1 MFKEYVLYKIILLF
15 ISVFVMGCGR
25 VPVADYGDDI
35 RIVSL
40 APNITEAIFAVGA
53 GNLMVGRT
61 SACNYPAEAESVAVI
76 GGFGVPSLE
85 MLAKVRPTLVLDS
98 DLADEA
104 IGARIDAMGIRRKRV
119 DCSSLD
125 GIPEMMREIGVL
137 TGHEVEGEK
146 IASEISVRLAE
157 LRSAE
162 VLGTRRVKVYAEVWH
177 DPMTTTGAGTVLS
190 DLIALAGGVNIG
202 DAARKSYFQM
212 SPEKVLSAD
221 PDVILCLYMGKNEG
235 AAEALKLR
243 PGWQH
248 LRAVKN
254 NAVYDGLDNDILL
267 RAGPR
272 ILEGVDL
279 LKKCF
284 REHGAGG
291 GEHGI
296 RKSPMGTNGGGEE
309 GNNVE

>member
-1 MFKEYVLYKIILLF
+1 MVNVLRESVLYKIVLLF
-15 ISVFVMGCGR
+15 VGVFVMGCGR
-25 VPVADYGDDI
+25 VPDLEVRRGGASI

-40 APNITEAIFAVGA
+40 APGITEAIFAVGA
-53 GNLMVGRT
+53 GDLLVGRT
-61 SACNYPAEAESVAVI
+61 SACNYPAAAESVAVI

-104 IGARIDAMGIRRKRV
+104 VGAKIDAMGINRKRV

-125 GIPEMMREIGVL
+125 GIPSMMREIGVL
-137 TGHEVEGEK
+137 TGHRVEGEK
-146 IASEISVRLAE
+146 IAVEIETKLVNMRTAL
-157 LRSAE
+157 
-162 VLGTRRVKVYAEVWH
+162 VDFPQRVKVYAEVWH

-202 DAARKSYFQM
+202 DAARKNYFQV
-212 SPEKVLSAD
+212 SPEHVLSVN
-221 PDVILCLYMGKNEG
+221 PDVILCLYMGKSDG

-248 LRAVKN
+248 LKAVKN

-272 ILEGVDL
+272 VLDGVDL
-279 LKKCF
+279 LK
-284 REHGAGG
+284 
-291 GEHGI
+291 
-296 RKSPMGTNGGGEE
+296 
-309 GNNVE
+309 